1 MCRELV
7 VCVFTSAPL
16 RSRTVDISPSA
27 RFCITEAEI
36 VTALYNGIYKGV
48 YGHKKTWG
56 GDVQRLFVPEW
67 HNFFAQ
73 DGGAKGPAT
82 LRSTPPAPDRTFTP
96 QSHARSHL

>member
-1 MCRELV
+1 MFGLRLV
-7 VCVFTSAPL
+7 GAKCGT
-16 RSRTVDISPSA
+16 
-27 RFCITEAEI
+27 
-36 VTALYNGIYKGV
+36 TALYNGIYKGV